1 MSMNSQSGRIEH
13 LSARATHPAA
23 DGDERTVL
31 RLSRESLR
39 GDQPAVRFID
49 KIDLGSSQQRL
60 PWLV

>member
-1 MSMNSQSGRIEH
+1 MSMNTQSGRIEH
-13 LSARATHPAA
+13 LPARAARPAA

-39 GDQPAVRFID
+39 GDRPAIRFID
-49 KIDLGSSQQRL
+49 KIDCGTTQQRL